1 MGYCWTW
8 NYIESGSFLFLTLKD
23 KIITFIICGTI
34 FIGMLSIIALVS
46 GTVMKLFGFQYE
58 SIGSI
63 ILFFII
69 ATIMSFPLN
78 LIAGALPKALYEL
91 KRISKLYAFILY
103 LTLDTIATSFG
114 LKHDYDVVVGPMA
127 DDTIWD
133 YVEDYMAERISK
145 EAFWELVKF
154 KYPTHQIVF
163 CTEKALQ
170 TIKFEGSYS
179 L

>member
-1 MGYCWTW
+1 MKKFWID
-8 NYIESGSFLFLTLKD
+8 NKD

-91 KRISKLYAFILY
+91 ERISKLDALILY

-114 LKHDYDVVVGPMA
+114 LKIVDYFMSSVSATTISIVVISFLLALTGR
-127 DDTIWD
+127 DD
-133 YVEDYMAERISK
+133 
-145 EAFWELVKF
+145 F
-154 KYPTHQIVF
+154 KGKQ
-163 CTEKALQ
+163 
-170 TIKFEGSYS
+170 EGK
-179 L
+179 

>member
-1 MGYCWTW
+1 M
-8 NYIESGSFLFLTLKD
+8 
-23 KIITFIICGTI
+23 TFIICGTI

-46 GTVMKLFGFQYE
+46 GTIMKLLGFQYE

-69 ATIMSFPLN
+69 ATMMSFPLN

-114 LKHDYDVVVGPMA
+114 LKIVDYFMSSVSATTISIVVISFLLALPGR
-127 DDTIWD
+127 DD
-133 YVEDYMAERISK
+133 
-145 EAFWELVKF
+145 F
-154 KYPTHQIVF
+154 KGKQ
-163 CTEKALQ
+163 
-170 TIKFEGSYS
+170 EGK
-179 L
+179 

>member
-1 MGYCWTW
+1 MKKFWID
-8 NYIESGSFLFLTLKD
+8 NKD

-91 KRISKLYAFILY
+91 ERISKLDALILY

-114 LKHDYDVVVGPMA
+114 LKIVDYYMSSVSATTISIVVISFLLALPGS
-127 DDTIWD
+127 DDF
-133 YVEDYMAERISK
+133 EDKQEDK
-145 EAFWELVKF
+145 
-154 KYPTHQIVF
+154 
-163 CTEKALQ
+163 
-170 TIKFEGSYS
+170 
-179 L
+179 